1 MSPGLPPQQRS
12 GSPVPTGPGGPP
24 VAGHTEAPG
33 GMKDGPLEI
42 RFRIDDEVM
51 LVGLSPGEGARR
63 RCTIG
68 ERHFDVEL
76 LRISGHEATLVVD
89 GRLVRGLIA
98 RDGRDVLVAVGGTV
112 HRFSP
117 LPPGADAAPRPRSAG
132 SGQVLAPMPGK
143 VLDVLVH
150 VGDHVAPGDPVAVV
164 EAMKME
170 HTLRAEIEGTVSAVH
185 VTPGTMVDGA
195 QILLE
200 IRPEPSR

>member
-1 MSPGLPPQQRS
+1 
-12 GSPVPTGPGGPP
+12 V
-24 VAGHTEAPG
+24 
-33 GMKDGPLEI
+33 EI
-42 RFRIDDEVM
+42 QFRIDDDVL

-68 ERHFDVEL
+68 DRHWDVEL
-76 LRISGHEATLVVD
+76 LRLAGSDATLVVD
-89 GRLVRGLIA
+89 GRLVRALVA

-112 HRFSP
+112 HRFSL
-117 LPPGADAAPRPRSAG
+117 LPPGADAAPRPRAAG

-150 VGDHVAPGDPVAVV
+150 AGDHVLPGDPVAVV

-170 HTLRAEIEGTVSAVH
+170 HTLRAEIEGTVGAVH
-185 VTPGTMVDGA
+185 VAPGTMVDGA
-195 QILLE
+195 QLLLE